1 MTIFEQHLHRYDNKS
16 LSKPARKPV
25 FIIYDR
31 HDEVWLDAYK
41 KNEQLPFRKS
51 RCSVRPFHW

>member
-41 KNEQLPFRKS
+41 KNQHPLF
-51 RCSVRPFHW
+51 